1 MDSNLLC
8 DLFGAYFDARRNKRH
23 TINALSFEV
32 DYETKLF
39 GLYEDIKN
47 GEYCINP
54 SVCFISFSPV
64 QREIFAADF
73 RDRIVHHLIYNYIS
87 PLFERLFIGDSYSC
101 RVGKGTSRG
110 VERLGHFIRSCSHNY
125 QKDCYVLKLDIM
137 GYFMAIDHFVLY
149 QKVER
154 VINRFRYDV
163 YFDVDLVLRLI
174 RQVIFHDHVK
184 NCRIKGKIKDWSG
197 LPKSKSLF
205 WAEKNKGLP
214 IGNLTS
220 QLFGNVY
227 LNDFDHFVKRK
238 LRCRYYGR
246 YVDDFVIVHQD
257 KKYLTSV
264 ISIVREYL
272 CDTVSLELH
281 PKKIYL
287 QHFSRGMD
295 FCGVIIK
302 PYRMYIRNKTKGNF
316 YKKINYWIA
325 VLQKNHYI
333 FSKEILDQFLA
344 SVNSYLGNMKQYNTY
359 KLRKKI
365 VTNNVLPYFGE
376 HILVTNNYSKV
387 VAKNIEEKK
396 V

>member
-1 MDSNLLC
+1 MC

-227 LNDFDHFVKRK
+227 LNDFDHFVKRTFVSDTLVSGALPSDFDK
-238 LRCRYYGR
+238 RATDAWSRYSVVATPIDSAGYAPPT
-246 YVDDFVIVHQD
+246 
-257 KKYLTSV
+257 LT
-264 ISIVREYL
+264 R
-272 CDTVSLELH
+272 SL
-281 PKKIYL
+281 
-287 QHFSRGMD
+287 
-295 FCGVIIK
+295 
-302 PYRMYIRNKTKGNF
+302 KGNF
-316 YKKINYWIA
+316 DVTGMSMSWI
-325 VLQKNHYI
+325 
-333 FSKEILDQFLA
+333 
-344 SVNSYLGNMKQYNTY
+344 
-359 KLRKKI
+359 
-365 VTNNVLPYFGE
+365 LPYPRSAG
-376 HILVTNNYSKV
+376 
-387 VAKNIEEKK
+387 
-396 V
+396 